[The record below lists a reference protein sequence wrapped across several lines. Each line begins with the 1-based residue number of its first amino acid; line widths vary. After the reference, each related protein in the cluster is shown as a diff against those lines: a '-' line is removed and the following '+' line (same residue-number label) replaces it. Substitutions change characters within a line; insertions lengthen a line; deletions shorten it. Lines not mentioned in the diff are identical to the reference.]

1 MSRASE
7 RLRCAALA
15 GALALIAVPSSAAPA
30 VQQVLLLQ
38 SSDRGSLIFDH
49 FTANF
54 RVDLERLA
62 GSPVN
67 VVQVVVGP
75 TGFVGAPDHAVVDY
89 VRSTFTGRPMP
100 DLIVTIGGTAA
111 VFARQYRQQLF
122 PDRPLLFT
130 AVDKRYLAGA
140 PLAENEAA
148 VTSANDFPKLV
159 QDILQLLPRTRQLFV
174 VIGSGQL
181 AQFWHA
187 ELGKEF
193 QQFQDRLTFLWSDDM
208 SLPDILERC
217 AKLPRDSAILYITL
231 GNDAKGGAYADERV
245 LTDLHA
251 TANAPLFSTQSVM
264 LGYGVVGGTMMSIDN
279 LSHTA
284 AGTAAQLLD
293 GALPRSI
300 TAPPQPP
307 GPRVFDWRELKRWGI
322 AESRL
327 PLDSIVSYRA
337 PSLWEEYR
345 GTVLSAAGVLAF
357 QSLLIIGLLYQRRAR
372 QRAEIESRRNLALAA
387 DASRRQTMSALTG
400 SIAHEL
406 GQPLGSMMYNA
417 QALQTMVTGN
427 RATSDTIEEIL
438 SDIQSQG
445 LRATQIIDRHRT
457 MLRSHEL
464 DKKPTDL
471 HSVINESLALIAHDM
486 EARQVRATLHL
497 ASTPCIVSGDQVLL
511 QQVLVNL
518 MINAMDAMAGALPAR
533 RRLTISAEHRGADV
547 EISVRD
553 NGTGVRPDIIE
564 TLFTPF
570 MTTKAYGLG
579 IGLTIVSTILG
590 AHGGTIAARNN
601 AEGGATFVVTLPRLD
616 AAGLQSAQRGAAS
629 LART

>member
-7 RLRCAALA
+7 RFRRVVLA
-15 GALALIAVPSSAAPA
+15 GALALIAAPSAAEPA

-62 GSPVN
+62 SSPVN

-75 TGFVGAPDHAVVDY
+75 TGFVGAPDRAVVDY

-130 AVDKRYLAGA
+130 AVDKRYFVDA
-140 PLAENEAA
+140 PLGENEAA

-159 QDILQLLPRTRQLFV
+159 EDILQVLPGTRQVFV
-174 VIGSGQL
+174 VVGSGQL
-181 AQFWHA
+181 ARFWHQ
-187 ELGKEF
+187 ELSKEF
-193 QQFQDRLTFLWSDDM
+193 EIFQGRLKFLWSDDM
-208 SLPDILERC
+208 SLPDILDRS

-245 LTDLHA
+245 LTDINA
-251 TANAPLFSTQSVM
+251 TAKSPVFSSQSVM
-264 LGYGVVGGTMMSIDN
+264 LGYGVVGGTMMSIDD
-279 LSHTA
+279 LSHSA

-293 GALPRSI
+293 GASPRSI
-300 TAPPQPP
+300 KVPPQPP
-307 GPRVFDWRELKRWGI
+307 GPRLFDWRELERWGI
-322 AESRL
+322 PESRL
-327 PLDSIVSYRA
+327 PAGSVVRYRA
-337 PSLWEEYR
+337 PSLWQEYR
-345 GTVLSAAGVLAF
+345 GTVLSAVGVLAL

-372 QRAEIESRRNLALAA
+372 QRAEMESRRNLALAA

-406 GQPLGSMMYNA
+406 GQPLVSMMYNA
-417 QALQTMVTGN
+417 QALQTMVSGN
-427 RATSDTIEEIL
+427 RATADTIGEIL

-457 MLRSHEL
+457 MLRSHQLE
-464 DKKPTDL
+464 KKPTDL
-471 HSVINESLALIAHDM
+471 HGVINESLALVAHDM
-486 EARQVRATLHL
+486 DARQVKATLHL

-511 QQVLVNL
+511 QQVLVNVV
-518 MINAMDAMAGALPAR
+518 MNAMDAMAGTLPHR
-533 RRLTISAEHRGADV
+533 RRLTIRAEHRAADV

-553 NGTGVRPDIIE
+553 NGTGVPPEIIE

-579 IGLTIVSTILG
+579 IGLTIVRTILS

-601 AEGGATFVVTLPRLD
+601 PEGGATFVVALPRIETPARLPFES
-616 AAGLQSAQRGAAS
+616 GMVRG
-629 LART
+629 

>member
-159 QDILQLLPRTRQLFV
+159 EDILQLLPRTRQLFV

-231 GNDAKGGAYADERV
+231 GNDAKAER
-245 LTDLHA
+245 TRTSA
-251 TANAPLFSTQSVM
+251 CSPTST
-264 LGYGVVGGTMMSIDN
+264 
-279 LSHTA
+279 
-284 AGTAAQLLD
+284 
-293 GALPRSI
+293 PRR
-300 TAPPQPP
+300 T
-307 GPRVFDWRELKRWGI
+307 RRCFR
-322 AESRL
+322 
-327 PLDSIVSYRA
+327 
-337 PSLWEEYR
+337 
-345 GTVLSAAGVLAF
+345 
-357 QSLLIIGLLYQRRAR
+357 RRA
-372 QRAEIESRRNLALAA
+372 
-387 DASRRQTMSALTG
+387 
-400 SIAHEL
+400 
-406 GQPLGSMMYNA
+406 
-417 QALQTMVTGN
+417 
-427 RATSDTIEEIL
+427 
-438 SDIQSQG
+438 
-445 LRATQIIDRHRT
+445 
-457 MLRSHEL
+457 
-464 DKKPTDL
+464 
-471 HSVINESLALIAHDM
+471 
-486 EARQVRATLHL
+486 
-497 ASTPCIVSGDQVLL
+497 
-511 QQVLVNL
+511 
-518 MINAMDAMAGALPAR
+518 
-533 RRLTISAEHRGADV
+533 
-547 EISVRD
+547 
-553 NGTGVRPDIIE
+553 
-564 TLFTPF
+564 
-570 MTTKAYGLG
+570 
-579 IGLTIVSTILG
+579 
-590 AHGGTIAARNN
+590 
-601 AEGGATFVVTLPRLD
+601 
-616 AAGLQSAQRGAAS
+616 
-629 LART
+629 